1 MSVCISNVVLNH
13 ESTSFTAVPSQL
25 VAKDLPVAGEN
36 PIAPVPLESP
46 LRFSIRLISPATE
59 VRSNIG

>member
-1 MSVCISNVVLNH
+1 LALHSAAIDSVANRIYP
-13 ESTSFTAVPSQL
+13 TQL

-36 PIAPVPLESP
+36 PIAPVPLEGP